1 MNAILVAALP
11 TTRQDGTSLAI
22 TDIASIT
29 FQKTSLTGS
38 PPVAGPLTA
47 LQTNTASGSPAQL
60 QTADLTFTDSTTAPG
75 DDYTFF
81 VTDTLGHIGLPSN
94 DIVAPASASPPAAGT
109 LSATFS

>member
-11 TTRQDGTSLAI
+11 TTRQDGTSLGV

-29 FQKTSLTGS
+29 YQKTSLTGS

-47 LQTNTASGSPAQL
+47 LQTNVASGSPAQL
-60 QTADLTFTDSTTAPG
+60 QPADLTFTDTGAAPG

-81 VTDTLGHIGLPSN
+81 VTDTLGHIGAPSN
-94 DIVAPASASPPAAGT
+94 DIVAPASASPPAAGS
-109 LSATFS
+109 LSATFT